1 MAAAD
6 VIIRALG
13 PGDAAAFRELRVRSL
28 REHPEAF
35 GRTPDEVD
43 SVAVIAARFGEDA
56 RGDTDFML
64 GAFEGG
70 RLAGIAGCHRER
82 AVKQRH
88 VAYLWGVYVAA
99 EHRRIGLGRR
109 LIDAVVARART
120 WLGLE
125 VLWLD
130 VTTTNAV
137 ARTLYAACGF
147 VGAAIKPRSLK
158 LGDQYYDEELMVL
171 DLRAT

>member
-6 VIIRALG
+6 VLIRALG
-13 PGDAAAFRELRVRSL
+13 PGD
-28 REHPEAF
+28 
-35 GRTPDEVD
+35 D
-43 SVAVIAARFGEDA
+43 SAAVIAARFREDTRGE
-56 RGDTDFML
+56 G
-64 GAFEGG
+64 E

-99 EHRRIGLGRR
+99 EHRRIGLGPR

-120 WLGLE
+120 WPGLE
-125 VLWLD
+125 ALWLD

-137 ARTLYAACGF
+137 ARTLYASCGF
-147 VGAAIKPRSLK
+147 VGAAIKPSSLK
-158 LGDQYYDEELMVL
+158 LGDRYYDEELMVL